1 MPNNDKSTQYAQPQ
15 AIFMQYLLE
24 KAKAQIANK
33 KPEELAFDPQG
44 RVLIDVPLQ
53 KFADFQPVVKSI
65 NDATGMRLRPVQ
77 KELEEALDRKI
88 THPVT
93 VSLDFSGDKELQKK
107 FNARLQAAGIEKQP
121 EGAKGSMIPLQQEFH
136 FHLSLAARV
145 YQDVIQKKSGEE
157 AFEHLGNNIS
167 KAKEA
172 ALLRVNELVLQA
184 YARALEKGTK
194 DGVVDLGKVNQ
205 ELDKARKE
213 IAPQAHQI
221 LMQEIIKNTGVVLNK
236 EDFAGAKHLA
246 EKTAATANDVL
257 HVDARLGIVTWI
269 GASEGTAHER
279 GAEKYADRQLI
290 TQKYSNGQVKA
301 SNERIQIRTP
311 SLDIKKRNVDDKG
324 QKESYQDFVE
334 RAEKDIQTKLGTLAK
349 KYHFENLS
357 GGGDNDKPKAFVYNL
372 YTSLNDTLGDVRGNL
387 QSQGAEIILKGAHH
401 YNLEQL
407 QKEPSVFCFVQNIP
421 VNGFGSSLGYGS
433 GNALQEEATL
443 MAEMA
448 MLHTLYKNEES
459 IRKVMALYEQY
470 LHSEPRKP
478 YFSQSEEGK
487 QAIIAIQAIKEQWK
501 QPTQT
506 ADAQECL
513 KRMMAND
520 LHFEHD
526 YSKTMQALSV
536 FLEAA
541 SIGGCKSGNERA
553 QAINGRVAM
562 LDAKFDELSAP
573 IKAIAQANS
582 SEIKQKANEFKSSLD
597 SIYNREGLQGA
608 MSVVSLIDQGGPAKV
623 EAKSNL
629 SGVFKEF
636 QSRNSAEESADT
648 MTNLHQSKASKM
660 QAHKGL
666 TDYMQKAWE
675 GNPSS
680 TLDRMK
686 NTLGKVGM
694 ILGILTVV
702 PLLIFAIVTPI
713 LNANKASETKIANE
727 QLLKES
733 KALVLKDAH
742 ATLEQVI
749 TENKK
754 QSFDQLIDSV
764 PGNGKFSHNSTNS
777 FEDWF
782 KEAGI
787 EDRVKE
793 NKLPVE
799 AQENLAA
806 VADVTVNTVPLVE
819 EESLGFDDLLENDH
833 ETSSQEVN
841 NNSGVAGNGAN
852 GRPNAW
858 PKQEPWQS
866 SPLNNGVSLRETNV
880 QSIQSKVEE
889 IKKEPQVE
897 EFNTKPPVKSKDS
910 AWRKQEPW
918 QSSTLNNGGSQK
930 ETKVESIKSKVEG
943 IKNEVQMTR
952 AEKEAKE
959 SAFDDDFWNA
969 PNSGTLPPR
978 Q

>member
-77 KELEEALDRKI
+77 KELEEALGRKI

-290 TQKYSNGQVKA
+290 TQKYLQGRVEV

-562 LDAKFDELSAP
+562 LDAKFDELSTP
-573 IKAIAQANS
+573 IQAIAQANS
-582 SEIKQKANEFKSSLD
+582 GEIRQKANEFKSSLD
-597 SIYNREGLQGA
+597 SIYNREGLQGG

-623 EAKSNL
+623 EAKSNVP
-629 SGVFKEF
+629 GVFKEF
-636 QSRNSAEESADT
+636 QSRNSAEENAET
-648 MTNLHQSKASKM
+648 MTNLYQSKASKM

-702 PLLIFAIVTPI
+702 PLLIFAIATPI
-713 LNANKASETKIANE
+713 LNASKASETKNANE

-733 KALVLKDAH
+733 KDLVLEDAH
-742 ATLEQVI
+742 ATSIEQKI
-749 TENKK
+749 TSQEHQENEK

-764 PGNGKFSHNSTNS
+764 HDNGKFSHNSTKS
-777 FEDWF
+777 FDGWF

-799 AQENLAA
+799 AQENLAIEGK
-806 VADVTVNTVPLVE
+806 VSKKIDKPPVK
-819 EESLGFDDLLENDH
+819 SND
-833 ETSSQEVN
+833 S
-841 NNSGVAGNGAN
+841 
-852 GRPNAW
+852 AW

-952 AEKEAKE
+952 AEKVAKE

-969 PNSGTLPPR
+969 PNSGTLTPR
-978 Q
+978 K